1 MIQQA
6 KSNGPLAFVLA
17 SSIRRSG
24 LRSTYLRSVFIISS
38 RVFLLFCFC
47 GPRQVVD
54 STFQVAAFGRGRCER
69 RDKSSGPPLLKLSL
83 EVKRNSAHSQSSV
96 FVVAPVSRPQRAWSL
111 KGPPR
116 IHRWPF
122 PDPRRA
128 IEGVEYP
135 GILSRRLQTGRHPLH
150 RFGLGD
156 HLIDVIAIDALKRAQ
171 LGSDARGL
179 DTRQDHWAQT
189 FGTDVG
195 LNRYVA

>member
-17 SSIRRSG
+17 SSIRRS
-24 LRSTYLRSVFIISS
+24 LQSVFIISS
-38 RVFLLFCFC
+38 HVFLLSCFC
-47 GPRQVVD
+47 GPRQVVYGA
-54 STFQVAAFGRGRCER
+54 FQVGAFGRGRCER
-69 RDKSSGPPLLKLSL
+69 RDKSSDPPLLTLSL
-83 EVKRNSAHSQSSV
+83 KVKRNSAHSQSSA
-96 FVVAPVSRPQRAWSL
+96 FVVAPVSRPQRVWSL

-128 IEGVEYP
+128 IEGVEHA
-135 GILSRRLQTGRHPLH
+135 GILNRRSQPARYPLH

-171 LGSDARGL
+171 LESDAGGL
-179 DTRQDHWAQT
+179 DTRQDHWSQT
-189 FGTDVG
+189 FRTGVRP
-195 LNRYVA
+195 NRYAA